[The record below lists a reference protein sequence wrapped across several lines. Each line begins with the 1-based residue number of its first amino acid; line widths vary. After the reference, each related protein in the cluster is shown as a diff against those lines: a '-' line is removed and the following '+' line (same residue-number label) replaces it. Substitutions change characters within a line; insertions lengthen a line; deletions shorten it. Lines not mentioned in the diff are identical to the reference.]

1 MKRSVFIIP
10 IIAVIIGIA
19 FLTFFEVYH
28 IANTSV
34 DITPG
39 SGSSTHP
46 DCVSTKS
53 CYYPN
58 PLIISR
64 GDTVT
69 WTNKDSLRHT
79 VTSGIPTGDVAGTIF
94 DSKVIEPEQTF
105 KFTFT
110 KTGTYDYFCIIH
122 PWIQGQIIVK

>member
-1 MKRSVFIIP
+1 MKILVFTILMTMIV
-10 IIAVIIGIA
+10 IAIA
-19 FLTFFEVYH
+19 FLTYFEVNR
-28 IANTSV
+28 IASTSV
-34 DITPG
+34 DITFG

-46 DCVSTKS
+46 DCISTKT
-53 CYYPN
+53 CYSPN
-58 PLIISR
+58 PLIVSR

-79 VTSGIPTGDVAGTIF
+79 VVSGIPTGDVAGTIF
-94 DSKVIEPEQTF
+94 DSKIIQSGQTF

-110 KTGTYDYFCIIH
+110 NTGTYDYFCVLH

>member
-1 MKRSVFIIP
+1 MIV
-10 IIAVIIGIA
+10 IAIA
-19 FLTFFEVYH
+19 FLTYFEVNR
-28 IANTSV
+28 IASTSV
-34 DITPG
+34 DITFG

-46 DCVSTKS
+46 DCVSTNS

-69 WTNKDSLRHT
+69 WTNKDALRHT
-79 VTSGIPTGDVAGTIF
+79 VVSGTPTGDVAGTIF
-94 DSKVIEPEQTF
+94 DSKVIEQGQTF

-110 KTGTYDYFCIIH
+110 KTGTYDYFCVLH
-122 PWIQGQIIVK
+122 PWIQGQVIVK